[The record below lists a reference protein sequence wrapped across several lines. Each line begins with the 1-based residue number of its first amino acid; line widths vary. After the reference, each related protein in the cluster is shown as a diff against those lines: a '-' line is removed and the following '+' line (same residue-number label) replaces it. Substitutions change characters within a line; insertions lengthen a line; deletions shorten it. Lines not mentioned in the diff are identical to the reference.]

1 MIDDARTLFLLEMT
15 HWCCCCRCNC
25 RCFSAPRQWKL
36 FSSLCLLVERPHEEH
51 VRNLSA
57 CTRLTAKAFLSVSM
71 WLIDLVIVIATV
83 NISTRFPLIKLAI
96 IPSFSSALMSI
107 RPFFRGWNNSF
118 LRNSNRVVDWVIQDD
133 NLWFKHLQVNNIKP
147 ESKKYIPCIHNRF
160 SLDKTSDHSLFQFS
174 IDIDPAF
181 FSRLT
186 QFFPSKLDSNICK

>member
-83 NISTRFPLIKLAI
+83 DISTRFPLIKLAI

-107 RPFFRGWNNSF
+107 RPFF
-118 LRNSNRVVDWVIQDD
+118 
-133 NLWFKHLQVNNIKP
+133 
-147 ESKKYIPCIHNRF
+147 
-160 SLDKTSDHSLFQFS
+160 
-174 IDIDPAF
+174 
-181 FSRLT
+181 SRLK
-186 QFFPSKLDSNICK
+186 QFFPSKLKSCCRLGHTGWQLLIQTSASKQYQAWK